1 MHTRPE
7 DVHTRPEAV
16 DTRPEDVHT
25 PRTWD
30 RICPDTGNKMKAA
43 TITEHTSQPHALSPP
58 THTSCPPS
66 SLTSILRVTCDT
78 GIWKFKLGL
87 QGRDV
92 SAVQAGSHSSR
103 LFVLT
108 GSLTANESAAGDY
121 SLCCSDAWEERE
133 TTAKILHTLFFF
145 LHFHTYSQR
154 FMQYGNCSDR
164 RAGGRAVYTE
174 SDRCLMDTWNFK
186 AER

>member
-1 MHTRPE
+1 
-7 DVHTRPEAV
+7 
-16 DTRPEDVHT
+16 
-25 PRTWD
+25 
-30 RICPDTGNKMKAA
+30 MKAA

-92 SAVQAGSHSSR
+92 SAVQAGSHSSQ

-121 SLCCSDAWEERE
+121 SLCYSDAWEERE
-133 TTAKILHTLFFF
+133 TTAKILHTLFF

-154 FMQYGNCSDR
+154 FMQYGSCSDR
-164 RAGGRAVYTE
+164 SRRESSVHRKRQMLDGHLELQSREVILYSGDRHAV
-174 SDRCLMDTWNFK
+174 LAF
-186 AER
+186 